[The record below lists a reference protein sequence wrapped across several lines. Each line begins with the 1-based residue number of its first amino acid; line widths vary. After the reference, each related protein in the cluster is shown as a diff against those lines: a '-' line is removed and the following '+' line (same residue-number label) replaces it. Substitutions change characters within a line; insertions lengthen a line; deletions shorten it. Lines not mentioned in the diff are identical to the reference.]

1 MYCSRR
7 LSRPE
12 RKKKFICGPLME
24 RRTSYCR
31 CSSFESENNNS
42 LEMQNA
48 GAEIGAK
55 RFVVDNAAQNPGAC
69 EDGTA
74 IPGSRT
80 EE

>member
-1 MYCSRR
+1 
-7 LSRPE
+7 
-12 RKKKFICGPLME
+12 
-24 RRTSYCR
+24 
-31 CSSFESENNNS
+31 
-42 LEMQNA
+42 MQNA